1 MAQRVVP
8 IYFTSLELENVRCF
22 GGSQRLDLT
31 DENGNPARWTLILGD
46 NNVGKTTLLQCLAW
60 MRPEPQRDKEDED
73 QPEAEFKILAP
84 ALPSEENEIVESL
97 IRVGP
102 STSLDL
108 NVCLRQGQRFESTE
122 LGREI
127 KMGIRVF
134 NENGKLER
142 TETIQYTKIS
152 DIGEFQELHLFAYGA
167 NRQVVSENLANS
179 ELEDPVSSSRLS
191 QVTELYDA
199 EEILLKLDHAALK
212 DESGNAAITLRRFKS
227 ILAAVL
233 PGRFG
238 PDQIEI
244 FAPKVSATSAGLTG
258 VHVHTFSGLVPIGKL
273 SLGYQTMIAWTVDLA
288 WRLLQVY
295 PESENPLAEPAVV
308 MVDEIDLHLHP
319 KWQRIIIERLT
330 NLFPATQFIATAH
343 SPLIVQAAAAANLT
357 VLQQEEDHIT
367 ITKDPVSIRGWRV
380 DQILTSEYFGVQ
392 SARDEK
398 VEALIN
404 ERYSL
409 LDRLKRT
416 PLEEERLKQIDAEL
430 EQLPTA
436 TTPEDQEA
444 MDIIRRAAAVLDKSG
459 VGHS

>member
-1 MAQRVVP
+1 MAQRVIP

-22 GGSQRLDLT
+22 RGLQRLDLT

-46 NNVGKTTLLQCLAW
+46 NNVGKTTLLQCLVW
-60 MRPEPQRDKEDED
+60 MRPEPQRDKETED
-73 QPEAEFKILAP
+73 QPEAEFKFLAP
-84 ALPSEENEIVESL
+84 ALPSEENEVVESL

-102 STSLDL
+102 STSLEL
-108 NVCLRQGQRFESTE
+108 NVSLRQGQE
-122 LGREI
+122 LGSTKPGNEI

-134 NENGKLER
+134 SEDGKLGS
-142 TETIQYTKIS
+142 TETTQDTQIS

-179 ELEDPVSSSRLS
+179 ELESPISSLRLS

-212 DESGNAAITLRRFKS
+212 DESGSAATTLGRFKS

-233 PGRFG
+233 PGMSG
-238 PDQIEI
+238 PEQIEI
-244 FAPKVSATSAGLTG
+244 FAPRVRATSAGLTG
-258 VHVHTFSGLVPIGKL
+258 VHVRTFSGLVPIARL

-357 VLQQEEDHIT
+357 VLQQEEDHVT
-367 ITKDPVSIRGWRV
+367 IRKDPVSIRGWRV
-380 DQILTSEYFGVQ
+380 DQILTSEYFGVE

-398 VEALIN
+398 IEALIN
-404 ERYSL
+404 ERNSL
-409 LDRLKRT
+409 LDKLTRT
-416 PLEEERLKQIDAEL
+416 PVEEERLNQIDSEL

-436 TTPEDQEA
+436 ATPEDQEA
-444 MDIIRRAAAVLDKSG
+444 MDVIRRAAAVLDGSG
-459 VGHS
+459 ASHS